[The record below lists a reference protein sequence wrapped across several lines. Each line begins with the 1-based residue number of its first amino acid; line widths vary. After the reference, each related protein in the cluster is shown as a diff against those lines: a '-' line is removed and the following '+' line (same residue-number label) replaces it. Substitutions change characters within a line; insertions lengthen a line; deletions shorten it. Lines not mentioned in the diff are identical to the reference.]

1 MKKYVFMFLLSLT
14 SMVSMARDSI
24 VTAQQRC
31 QIEARDKAELLVPI
45 TPTYLEG
52 VTATSG
58 WDNNWFVEAKGGTSA
73 FIGTPIGCGDL
84 FDRVMPVLQIGV
96 GKWFTPAVGG
106 RIGYQG
112 IKFKNANLQSMK
124 YQFVHADFMYNLT
137 HNLQCNDYGLS
148 KFDVIPYIGVGM
160 IRNSSNTPGYF
171 LTDNIPSGNH
181 PFAFSYG
188 VEFRYLLAER
198 LHLVGEVSGM
208 TTMKSF
214 DCVGASSR
222 FGDHMVSASV
232 GLSYTIG
239 KRGWKK
245 VVDARPYINQN
256 NFLLKIYSEH
266 SQQANAN
273 NNIEAQSTD
282 KNNYSGL
289 NSLRYRMSLG
299 NENND
304 SSSDSLSQKTKV
316 TIGVPIYFYFKLN
329 TAKLVDKTQL
339 VNLDE
344 IAKIAKEQNL
354 TIHISGAADRATGS
368 NKRNRYL
375 SIERVRYIGK
385 QLIKRGISKDSMKA
399 TSLGGINQFSPKE
412 ANRFSVILLTQ

>member
-31 QIEARDKAELLVPI
+31 QIEARDKAELLVSI

-73 FIGTPIGCGDL
+73 LIGTPIGCGDL

-137 HNLQCNDYGLS
+137 HNLQCNEYGLS
-148 KFDVIPYIGVGM
+148 KFDVIPYVGVGM

-171 LTDNIPSGNH
+171 LTDNVPSGNH

-188 VEFRYLLAER
+188 VEFRYLLADR

-222 FGDHMVSASV
+222 FGDYMVSASV

-256 NFLLKIYSEH
+256 NYLLKRYSER

-289 NSLRYRMSLG
+289 NSLRYRISLG

-304 SSSDSLSQKTKV
+304 SSSDSLSQNTKV

-354 TIHISGAADRATGS
+354 TIHISGAADSATGT
-368 NKRNRYL
+368 NDRNRAL
-375 SIERVRYIGK
+375 SIERAKYIGH
-385 QLIKRGISKDSMKA
+385 QLMSRGVPKENLKA
-399 TSLGGINQFSPKE
+399 TSLGGISRFTPKE
-412 ANRFSVILLTQ
+412 ANRFSVVLVQ

>member
-1 MKKYVFMFLLSLT
+1 MKKYLFMFLLSTT

-31 QIEARDKAELLVPI
+31 RNELQDKADLLVPI
-45 TPTYLEG
+45 TPSYLDG
-52 VTATSG
+52 VTSTTG
-58 WDNNWFVEAKGGTSA
+58 WDNNWFVEAKGGASA
-73 FIGTPIGCGDL
+73 FIGSPVGCGDL

-112 IKFKNANLQSMK
+112 LKFKNANLQTMN

-137 HNLQCNDYGLS
+137 HNLQCNEYGLS

-160 IRNSSNTPGYF
+160 IRNSSSTAGYF
-171 LTDNIPSGNH
+171 LTDGQQVGNH

-188 VEFRYLLAER
+188 IELRYLLCDR
-198 LHLVGEVSGM
+198 LHLVGEISGM

-214 DCVGASSR
+214 DCVGTSSR
-222 FGDHMVSASV
+222 FGDHMLCASV

-245 VVDARPYINQN
+245 VVDAHPYISQN
-256 NFLLKIYSEH
+256 DYLLERYAEL
-266 SQQANAN
+266 SQQAHN
-273 NNIEAQSTD
+273 NRNTEDTSTD

-299 NENND
+299 NELADNA
-304 SSSDSLSQKTKV
+304 SDSLSQTSKV
-316 TIGVPIYFYFKLN
+316 TVGVPIYFYFKLN
-329 TAKLVDKTQL
+329 TAKLVDKSQL

-344 IAKIAKEQNL
+344 IAKIAIEQNL
-354 TIHISGAADRATGS
+354 TIHISGAADKATGS
-368 NKRNRYL
+368 DKRNRHL
-375 SIERVRYIGK
+375 SIERAKYIGK
-385 QLIKRGISKDSMKA
+385 QLMKRGVSKDALNA
-399 TSLGGINQFSPKE
+399 TSLGGINQFTPKE
-412 ANRFSVILLTQ
+412 ANRFTLVLLTK

>member
-1 MKKYVFMFLLSLT
+1 MKKYLFMFLLCTT

-31 QIEARDKAELLVPI
+31 RNELQDKADLLVPI
-45 TPTYLEG
+45 TPSYLDG
-52 VTATSG
+52 VTSTTG
-58 WDNNWFVEAKGGTSA
+58 WDNNWFVEAKGGASA
-73 FIGTPIGCGDL
+73 FIGSPVGCGDL
-84 FDRVMPVLQIGV
+84 FDRVMPALQIGI

-112 IKFKNANLQSMK
+112 LKFKNANLKTMN

-137 HNLQCNDYGLS
+137 HNLQCNEYGLS

-160 IRNSSNTPGYF
+160 IRNSSSTAGYF
-171 LTDNIPSGNH
+171 LTAGQQVGNH

-188 VEFRYLLAER
+188 IELRYLLCDR
-198 LHLVGEVSGM
+198 LHLVGEVSGI

-214 DCVGASSR
+214 DCVGTSSR
-222 FGDHMVSASV
+222 FGDHMLSASV

-245 VVDARPYINQN
+245 VVDARPYISQN
-256 NFLLKIYSEH
+256 DYLLEEYAEL
-266 SQQANAN
+266 SQQVN
-273 NNIEAQSTD
+273 NNRNTEDTSID

-299 NENND
+299 NECADNA
-304 SSSDSLSQKTKV
+304 SDTLSQTSKV
-316 TIGVPIYFYFKLN
+316 TVGVPIYFYFKLN
-329 TAKLVDKTQL
+329 SAKLVDKSQL

-344 IAKIAKEQNL
+344 IAKIAIEQNL
-354 TIHISGAADRATGS
+354 TIHISGAADKATGS
-368 NKRNRYL
+368 DKRNRQL
-375 SIERVRYIGK
+375 SIERAKYIGK
-385 QLIKRGISKDSMKA
+385 QLMKRGVSKEALNA
-399 TSLGGINQFSPKE
+399 TSLGGISQFTPKE
-412 ANRFSVILLTQ
+412 ANRFTLVLLTK

>member
-31 QIEARDKAELLVPI
+31 QIKARDKAELLVPI

-84 FDRVMPVLQIGV
+84 FDHVMPVLQIGV

-106 RIGYQG
+106 RISYQG

-137 HNLQCNDYGLS
+137 HNLQCNEYGLS
-148 KFDVIPYIGVGM
+148 KFDIIPYIGVGM
-160 IRNSSNTPGYF
+160 IRNSSNIPGYF
-171 LTDNIPSGNH
+171 LTDNVPSGNH

-188 VEFRYLLAER
+188 VEFRYLLADR

-222 FGDHMVSASV
+222 FGDHMVNASV

-256 NFLLKIYSEH
+256 NFLLERYSEH

-289 NSLRYRMSLG
+289 NSLRYRMSLE

-304 SSSDSLSQKTKV
+304 SSLDSLSQKTKV

-329 TAKLVDKTQL
+329 TAKLVDKSQL
-339 VNLDE
+339 ANLDE
-344 IAKIAKEQNL
+344 IAKIAKGQNL
-354 TIHISGAADRATGS
+354 TIHISGAADSATGTS
-368 NKRNRYL
+368 GINRRL
-375 SIERVRYIGK
+375 SKERAKYIAK
-385 QLIKRGISKDSMKA
+385 LLLKRGISKENMKA
-399 TSLGGINQFSPKE
+399 TCLGGINQFSLKE
-412 ANRFSVILLTQ
+412 ENRFCVVLLTQ

>member
-1 MKKYVFMFLLSLT
+1 MKKYLFMFLLCTT

-31 QIEARDKAELLVPI
+31 RNELRNKADLLVPI
-45 TPTYLEG
+45 TPSYLDG
-52 VTATSG
+52 VTSTIG
-58 WDNNWFVEAKGGTSA
+58 WGNNWFVEAKGGASA
-73 FIGTPIGCGDL
+73 FIGSPIGCGDL
-84 FDRVMPVLQIGV
+84 FDRVMPVLQIGI

-112 IKFKNANLQSMK
+112 LKFKNANLKTMN

-137 HNLQCNDYGLS
+137 HNLQCNEYGLS

-160 IRNSSNTPGYF
+160 IRNSSSTAGYF
-171 LTDNIPSGNH
+171 LTAGQQVGNH

-188 VEFRYLLAER
+188 IELRYLLCDR

-214 DCVGASSR
+214 DCVGTSSR
-222 FGDHMVSASV
+222 FGDHMLSASV

-245 VVDARPYINQN
+245 VVDARPYISQN
-256 NFLLKIYSEH
+256 DYMLARYAEL
-266 SQQANAN
+266 SQQTN
-273 NNIEAQSTD
+273 NNRNTEDISSD

-299 NENND
+299 NGCADNA
-304 SSSDSLSQKTKV
+304 SDSL
-316 TIGVPIYFYFKLN
+316 
-329 TAKLVDKTQL
+329 
-339 VNLDE
+339 
-344 IAKIAKEQNL
+344 
-354 TIHISGAADRATGS
+354 
-368 NKRNRYL
+368 
-375 SIERVRYIGK
+375 
-385 QLIKRGISKDSMKA
+385 
-399 TSLGGINQFSPKE
+399 
-412 ANRFSVILLTQ
+412 

>member
-1 MKKYVFMFLLSLT
+1 MKKYLFMFLLSLT
-14 SMVSMARDSI
+14 SMVSVARECI
-24 VTAQQRC
+24 VTARQRC
-31 QIEARDKAELLVPI
+31 KIEAKTKADRLVPI
-45 TPTYLEG
+45 TPSYLDG
-52 VTATSG
+52 VTSTTG
-58 WDNNWFVEAKGGTSA
+58 WDNNWFIEAKGGASA

-84 FDRVMPVLQIGV
+84 FDRVMPALQIGV
-96 GKWFTPAVGG
+96 GKWFSPAVGG

-112 IKFKNANLQSMK
+112 LNFKNANLQSMK

-137 HNLQCNDYGLS
+137 HNLQCNEYGLS
-148 KFDVIPYIGVGM
+148 KFDVIPYVGIGM

-171 LTDNIPSGNH
+171 LTDNVPSGNH

-188 VEFRYLLAER
+188 IELRYLLADR

-208 TTMKSF
+208 TTQKSF
-214 DCVGASSR
+214 DCVGTSSR
-222 FGDHMVSASV
+222 FGDHMASVSV
-232 GLSYTIG
+232 GLSYTLG

-256 NFLLKIYSEH
+256 NHLMERFIKQ
-266 SQQANAN
+266 SQQAHDNK
-273 NNIEAQSTD
+273 EAEATSAD

-299 NENND
+299 NEHKGNA
-304 SSSDSLSQKTKV
+304 SDSLSQDTKV
-316 TIGVPIYFYFKLN
+316 AIGIPIYFYFKLN
-329 TAKLVDKTQL
+329 TAKLVDKSQL

-354 TIHISGAADRATGS
+354 TIHISGAADKATGS
-368 NKRNRYL
+368 DKRNRHL
-375 SIERVRYIGK
+375 SIERAKYICK
-385 QLIKRGISKDSMKA
+385 QLMKRGVDKDAMKA

-412 ANRFSVILLTQ
+412 ANRFGVVLLTQ

>member
-1 MKKYVFMFLLSLT
+1 MKKSVILFLLSLT
-14 SMVSMARDSI
+14 SMVSMARESI

-31 QIEARDKAELLVPI
+31 QIEARDKAELLVPLPPSYLDDI
-45 TPTYLEG
+45 TS
-52 VTATSG
+52 TSG

-112 IKFKNANLQSMK
+112 LNFKNANLQSMK

-137 HNLQCNDYGLS
+137 HNLQCNKYGLS
-148 KFDVIPYIGVGM
+148 KFDVIPYVGVGM
-160 IRNSSNTPGYF
+160 IHNSSNTPGYL
-171 LTDNIPSGNH
+171 LTDNVPSGNH

-188 VEFRYLLAER
+188 VEFRYLLADR
-198 LHLVGEVSGM
+198 LHLVGEISGM
-208 TTMKSF
+208 TTMRSF

-256 NFLLKIYSEH
+256 NYLLERYSEH

-273 NNIEAQSTD
+273 NNIEAQSTA

-299 NENND
+299 NENNE
-304 SSSDSLSQKTKV
+304 STSDSLSQNTKV

-329 TAKLVDKTQL
+329 TAKLVDKSQL

-368 NKRNRYL
+368 NKRNRAL
-375 SIERVRYIGK
+375 SIERAKYIGH
-385 QLIKRGISKDSMKA
+385 QLMSRGVPKENLKA
-399 TSLGGINQFSPKE
+399 TSLGGISQFTPKE
-412 ANRFSVILLTQ
+412 ANRFSVVLVL

>member
-24 VTAQQRC
+24 VTARQRC
-31 QIEARDKAELLVPI
+31 QIEARENHDLLIPL
-45 TPTYLEG
+45 TPSYLDG
-52 VTATSG
+52 VTSTTG
-58 WDNNWFVEAKGGTSA
+58 WNNNWFIEAKGGASA

-84 FDRVMPVLQIGV
+84 FNRVMPVLQIGV

-112 IKFKNANLQSMK
+112 LKFKNADLKSMK

-137 HNLQCNDYGLS
+137 HNLQCNEYGLS
-148 KFDVIPYIGVGM
+148 KLDVIPYIGVGM
-160 IRNSSNTPGYF
+160 IRNSSNTPGFF
-171 LTDNIPSGNH
+171 LTDNVPSGNH

-188 VEFRYLLAER
+188 VELRYLLADR
-198 LHLVGEVSGM
+198 LHLVGEISGM

-214 DCVGASSR
+214 DCVGTSSR

-245 VVDARPYINQN
+245 VIDARPYINQN
-256 NFLLKIYSEH
+256 NYLMERFIEQ
-266 SQQANAN
+266 SQQANDN
-273 NNIEAQSTD
+273 KEVEAASAD

-299 NENND
+299 NENTANV
-304 SSSDSLSQKTKV
+304 SDSLFQYTKV
-316 TIGVPIYFYFKLN
+316 AIGVPIYFYFKLN
-329 TAKLVDKTQL
+329 TAKLVDKSQL
-339 VNLDE
+339 ANLDE

-354 TIHISGAADRATGS
+354 TIHISGAADKATGT
-368 NKRNRYL
+368 NKRNRHL
-375 SIERVRYIGK
+375 SIERAKYIGK
-385 QLIKRGISKDSMKA
+385 QLMKRGVGKDSMKA
-399 TSLGGINQFSPKE
+399 TSLGGIDQFSPKE
-412 ANRFSVILLTQ
+412 ANRFGVILLTQ

>member
-14 SMVSMARDSI
+14 SMVSMARESI

-58 WDNNWFVEAKGGTSA
+58 WDNNWFVEAKGGISA

-84 FDRVMPVLQIGV
+84 FDRIMPVLQIGV

-106 RIGYQG
+106 RISYQG
-112 IKFKNANLQSMK
+112 IKFKNANLQSMN
-124 YQFVHADFMYNLT
+124 YQFVHADFMYNFT
-137 HNLQCNDYGLS
+137 HNPQCNEYGLS

-160 IRNSSNTPGYF
+160 IRNSSNIPGYF
-171 LTDNIPSGNH
+171 LTDNVPSGNH

-188 VEFRYLLAER
+188 VEFRYLLADR

-222 FGDHMVSASV
+222 FGDHMVNASV

-245 VVDARPYINQN
+245 IVDARPYINQTN
-256 NFLLKIYSEH
+256 YLLERYSEH

-304 SSSDSLSQKTKV
+304 SSSDSLSQNTKV
-316 TIGVPIYFYFKLN
+316 SIGVPIYFYFKLN
-329 TAKLVDKTQL
+329 TTKLVDKSQL

-354 TIHISGAADRATGS
+354 TIHISGAADQATGS
-368 NKRNRYL
+368 NKRNRHL
-375 SIERVRYIGK
+375 SIERAKYIGK

-399 TSLGGINQFSPKE
+399 TSLGGINQFSPIE
-412 ANRFSVILLTQ
+412 ANRFGVVLLTM

>member
-1 MKKYVFMFLLSLT
+1 MFLLSLT

-31 QIEARDKAELLVPI
+31 QIEAMDKAELLVPLTPSYLDGI
-45 TPTYLEG
+45 TST
-52 VTATSG
+52 TG

-84 FDRVMPVLQIGV
+84 FDRVMPVLQIGI

-137 HNLQCNDYGLS
+137 HNLQCNEYGLS
-148 KFDVIPYIGVGM
+148 KFDVIPYVGVGM
-160 IRNSSNTPGYF
+160 IRNSSNIPGYF
-171 LTDNIPSGNH
+171 LTDKVPSGNH

-188 VEFRYLLAER
+188 VEFRYLLANR

-222 FGDHMVSASV
+222 FGDHMVSVSV

-256 NFLLKIYSEH
+256 NFLLECLFLNKVDTLKSTIMKKKEEQLQISLDRVKLQKHVYELCRVQKLTINEVRKKTGLGMGTIY
-266 SQQANAN
+266 
-273 NNIEAQSTD
+273 
-282 KNNYSGL
+282 
-289 NSLRYRMSLG
+289 RYLHTFEE
-299 NENND
+299 EN
-304 SSSDSLSQKTKV
+304 
-316 TIGVPIYFYFKLN
+316 P
-329 TAKLVDKTQL
+329 KLVEQMKKQGPNIIPEDYKKLQEEVL
-339 VNLDE
+339 RLKCELKRERLRADFYEEMV
-344 IAKIAKEQNL
+344 AFGKEV
-354 TIHISGAADRATGS
+354 
-368 NKRNRYL
+368 Y
-375 SIERVRYIGK
+375 
-385 QLIKRGISKDSMKA
+385 GIDLKKA
-399 TSLGGINQFSPKE
+399 GTK
-412 ANRFSVILLTQ
+412 

>member
-1 MKKYVFMFLLSLT
+1 MKKYLFMFLLSTT

-31 QIEARDKAELLVPI
+31 RNELQDKADLLVPI
-45 TPTYLEG
+45 TPSYLDG
-52 VTATSG
+52 VTSTNG
-58 WDNNWFVEAKGGTSA
+58 WDNNWFVEAKGGASA
-73 FIGTPIGCGDL
+73 FIGSPIGCGDL
-84 FDRVMPVLQIGV
+84 FDRVMPVLQIGI

-112 IKFKNANLQSMK
+112 LKFKNANLKTMN

-137 HNLQCNDYGLS
+137 HNLQCNEYGLS

-160 IRNSSNTPGYF
+160 IRNSSSTTGYF
-171 LTDNIPSGNH
+171 LTGGQQMGNH

-188 VEFRYLLAER
+188 IELRYLLCDR

-214 DCVGASSR
+214 DCVGTSSR
-222 FGDHMVSASV
+222 FGDHMLSASV

-245 VVDARPYINQN
+245 VVDAHPYISQN
-256 NFLLKIYSEH
+256 DYLLARYAEL
-266 SQQANAN
+266 SQQANN
-273 NNIEAQSTD
+273 NKSTEDTSID

-299 NENND
+299 NECADNA
-304 SSSDSLSQKTKV
+304 SDSLSQTSKV

-329 TAKLVDKTQL
+329 SAKLVDKSQL

-344 IAKIAKEQNL
+344 IAKIAIDQNL
-354 TIHISGAADRATGS
+354 TIHISGAADKATGS
-368 NKRNRYL
+368 DKRNRHL
-375 SIERVRYIGK
+375 SIERAKYIGK
-385 QLIKRGISKDSMKA
+385 QLMKRGVSKEALNA
-399 TSLGGINQFSPKE
+399 TSLGGISQFTPKE
-412 ANRFSVILLTQ
+412 ANRFCVVLVQ

>member
-31 QIEARDKAELLVPI
+31 QIEARDKAELLVPLTPSYLDGI
-45 TPTYLEG
+45 TST
-52 VTATSG
+52 TG

-137 HNLQCNDYGLS
+137 HNLQCNEYGLS

-171 LTDNIPSGNH
+171 LTDNAPSGNH

-188 VEFRYLLAER
+188 VEFRYLLADR
-198 LHLVGEVSGM
+198 LHLVGEISGM
-208 TTMKSF
+208 TTMKNF
-214 DCVGASSR
+214 DCVGTSSR
-222 FGDHMVSASV
+222 FGDHLVSASI
-232 GLSYTIG
+232 GLSYTIS

-256 NFLLKIYSEH
+256 NFLMEKYAEH

-304 SSSDSLSQKTKV
+304 SSLDSLSQKTKV
-316 TIGVPIYFYFKLN
+316 TISVPIYFYFKLN

-354 TIHISGAADRATGS
+354 TQ
-368 NKRNRYL
+368 
-375 SIERVRYIGK
+375 V
-385 QLIKRGISKDSMKA
+385 
-399 TSLGGINQFSPKE
+399 
-412 ANRFSVILLTQ
+412 

>member
-24 VTAQQRC
+24 VTARQRC

-112 IKFKNANLQSMK
+112 LNFKNANLQSMK

-137 HNLQCNDYGLS
+137 HNLQCNKYGLS
-148 KFDVIPYIGVGM
+148 KFDVIPYVGVGM
-160 IRNSSNTPGYF
+160 IHNSSNTPGYL
-171 LTDNIPSGNH
+171 LTDNVPSGNH

-188 VEFRYLLAER
+188 VEFRYLLADR

-256 NFLLKIYSEH
+256 NYLLKRYSEH

-289 NSLRYRMSLG
+289 NSLRYRISLG

-304 SSSDSLSQKTKV
+304 SSSDSLSQNTKV

-329 TAKLVDKTQL
+329 TAKLVDKSQL

-354 TIHISGAADRATGS
+354 TIHISGAADSATGT
-368 NKRNRYL
+368 NDRNRAL
-375 SIERVRYIGK
+375 SIERAKYIGH
-385 QLIKRGISKDSMKA
+385 QLMSRGVPKENLKA
-399 TSLGGINQFSPKE
+399 TSLGGISRFTPKE
-412 ANRFSVILLTQ
+412 ANRFSVVLVQ

>member
-24 VTAQQRC
+24 VTARQRC
-31 QIEARDKAELLVPI
+31 QIEARDKAELLVPLTPSYLDGI
-45 TPTYLEG
+45 TST
-52 VTATSG
+52 TG

-137 HNLQCNDYGLS
+137 HNLQCNEYGLS

-160 IRNSSNTPGYF
+160 IHNSSNIPGYF
-171 LTDNIPSGNH
+171 LTDNVPSGNH

-188 VEFRYLLAER
+188 VEFRYLLADR

-256 NFLLKIYSEH
+256 NYLLKKHAEY

-273 NNIEAQSTD
+273 NNIDTPSTN

-304 SSSDSLSQKTKV
+304 SYLDSL
-316 TIGVPIYFYFKLN
+316 
-329 TAKLVDKTQL
+329 
-339 VNLDE
+339 
-344 IAKIAKEQNL
+344 
-354 TIHISGAADRATGS
+354 
-368 NKRNRYL
+368 
-375 SIERVRYIGK
+375 
-385 QLIKRGISKDSMKA
+385 
-399 TSLGGINQFSPKE
+399 
-412 ANRFSVILLTQ
+412 

>member
-1 MKKYVFMFLLSLT
+1 MKKYLFMFLLSTT

-31 QIEARDKAELLVPI
+31 RNELQDKADLLVPI
-45 TPTYLEG
+45 TPSYLDG
-52 VTATSG
+52 VTSTTG
-58 WDNNWFVEAKGGTSA
+58 WNNNWFVEAKGGASA
-73 FIGTPIGCGDL
+73 FIGSPIGCGDL
-84 FDRVMPVLQIGV
+84 FDRGMPVLQIGI

-112 IKFKNANLQSMK
+112 LKFKNANLKTMN

-137 HNLQCNDYGLS
+137 HNLQCNEYGLS

-160 IRNSSNTPGYF
+160 IRNSSSTTGYF
-171 LTDNIPSGNH
+171 LTGGQQMGNH

-188 VEFRYLLAER
+188 IELRYLLCDR

-214 DCVGASSR
+214 DCVGTSSR
-222 FGDHMVSASV
+222 FGDHMLSASV

-245 VVDARPYINQN
+245 VVDAHPYISQN
-256 NFLLKIYSEH
+256 DYLLARYAEL
-266 SQQANAN
+266 SQQANN
-273 NNIEAQSTD
+273 NKSTEDTSID

-299 NENND
+299 NECADNA
-304 SSSDSLSQKTKV
+304 SDSLSQTSKV

-329 TAKLVDKTQL
+329 SAKLVDKSQL

-344 IAKIAKEQNL
+344 IAKIAIDQNL
-354 TIHISGAADRATGS
+354 TIHISGAADKATGS
-368 NKRNRYL
+368 DKRNRHL
-375 SIERVRYIGK
+375 SIERAKYIGK
-385 QLIKRGISKDSMKA
+385 QLMKRGVSKEALNA
-399 TSLGGINQFSPKE
+399 TSLGGISQFTPKE
-412 ANRFSVILLTQ
+412 ANRFCVVLVQ

>member
-24 VTAQQRC
+24 VTARQRC
-31 QIEARDKAELLVPI
+31 QIEARDKAELLIPLTPSYLDGI
-45 TPTYLEG
+45 TST
-52 VTATSG
+52 TG
-58 WDNNWFVEAKGGTSA
+58 WDNNWFIETKGGASA

-112 IKFKNANLQSMK
+112 LNFKNANLQSMK

-137 HNLQCNDYGLS
+137 HNLQCNKYGLS
-148 KFDVIPYIGVGM
+148 KFDVIPYVGVGM
-160 IRNSSNTPGYF
+160 IHNSSNTPGYL
-171 LTDNIPSGNH
+171 LTDNVPSGNH

-188 VEFRYLLAER
+188 VEFRYLLADR
-198 LHLVGEVSGM
+198 LHLVGEISGM
-208 TTMKSF
+208 TTMRSF

-256 NFLLKIYSEH
+256 NYLLERYSEH

-289 NSLRYRMSLG
+289 NSLRYRISLG

-304 SSSDSLSQKTKV
+304 SSSDSLSQNTKV

-329 TAKLVDKTQL
+329 TAKLVDKSQL

-344 IAKIAKEQNL
+344 IAKEQNL

-368 NKRNRYL
+368 NKRNRAL
-375 SIERVRYIGK
+375 SIERAKYIGH
-385 QLIKRGISKDSMKA
+385 QLMSRGVPKENLKA
-399 TSLGGINQFSPKE
+399 TSLGGISQFTPKE
-412 ANRFSVILLTQ
+412 ANRFSVVLVL

>member
-1 MKKYVFMFLLSLT
+1 MFLLSLT

-24 VTAQQRC
+24 VTARQRC
-31 QIEARDKAELLVPI
+31 QIEARDKSEFLAPI
-45 TPTYLEG
+45 TPSYLDG
-52 VTATSG
+52 VTSTTG
-58 WDNNWFVEAKGGTSA
+58 WDNNWFIEAKGGASA

-112 IKFKNANLQSMK
+112 LKFKNANLQSMK

-148 KFDVIPYIGVGM
+148 KLDVIPYAGVGM

-171 LTDNIPSGNH
+171 LTDNVPSGNH

-188 VEFRYLLAER
+188 IELRYLLADR

-214 DCVGASSR
+214 DCVGSSSR
-222 FGDHMVSASV
+222 FGDHMLSASV

-245 VVDARPYINQN
+245 VIDARPYINQN
-256 NFLLKIYSEH
+256 NYLMERYAEY
-266 SQQANAN
+266 SQQANTN
-273 NNIEAQSTD
+273 NDIDATSTD

-289 NSLRYRMSLG
+289 NSLRYRMSSR
-299 NENND
+299 NEND
-304 SSSDSLSQKTKV
+304 DCASDSLSQGKV
-316 TIGVPIYFYFKLN
+316 AIGVPIYFYFKLN
-329 TAKLVDKTQL
+329 TAKLVDRSQL

-354 TIHISGAADRATGS
+354 TIHISGAADKATGS
-368 NKRNRYL
+368 NKRNRHL
-375 SIERVRYIGK
+375 SIERAKYICK
-385 QLIKRGISKDSMKA
+385 QLMKRGVDKDAMKA

-412 ANRFSVILLTQ
+412 ANRFGVILLTQ